1 MFNLICGFCSSGQ
14 RFARGLFPHP
24 ASFRF
29 HLAMDTLAFGC
40 ILPATGRIRVFHP
53 LETCAAGRTVTKHSP
68 PKIGGLCF
76 LEQYN
81 LTQLSVTIFSFLHLT
96 NQSFFERT
104 EENAT
109 LLFSFFAT
117 VRQIQHT
124 QPHHRSN
131 HQTRVQ
137 EQMSAITGLRCL
149 RVSIFDCAVYGY

>member
-1 MFNLICGFCSSGQ
+1 MWF
-14 RFARGLFPHP
+14 LFVRPEVCPRSIP
-24 ASFRF
+24 ASGFLQIPPR
-29 HLAMDTLAFGC
+29 DG
-40 ILPATGRIRVFHP
+40 HP
-53 LETCAAGRTVTKHSP
+53 CLRLYPSRYRADSGLSPVRNVRRRAHSDKTQS

-96 NQSFFERT
+96 NQSFFEKT

-109 LLFSFFAT
+109 LLFSFFAA

-137 EQMSAITGLRCL
+137 EQMSAITGRRCL
-149 RVSIFDCAVYGY
+149 RVSIFDCDNLD